1 MVCIGT
7 QEGIIMTIEESIKR
21 DPSKFQAILVTKV
34 PDVKAAMNDLSAK
47 LDVIFGGAIKEYCE
61 AEGVEADMN
70 DIPTYKTM
78 NKLITGKLDQ
88 LIGDHIREKR
98 KDL

>member
-21 DPSKFQAILVTKV
+21 DLSKFQAILVTKV

-61 AEGVEADMN
+61 AEGVEADVK